1 MGQTTSKAQATEILQ
16 PVTEDAQASGREKK
30 HPKAG
35 QIIWK
40 IVQYAIL
47 VITSIIT
54 LLPLV
59 VALFGSLKTSS
70 EFNSTNVLALPKNFF
85 NFSNYV
91 TAFIDGNML
100 TGFLNTCIILVFSL
114 VATILTGTMTA
125 YILNRFKFP
134 GRRLVNNL
142 FLLASLIP
150 SITMQMSVFQ
160 IISGMGL
167 FNNRLSVILLD
178 AGTDI
183 ISIYIFLQF
192 LENIPTSLDE
202 SAIMDGASY
211 FKIYTKIIMPLLKP
225 AIVTVIIIKG
235 VGFYNDFYTPYLY
248 TPKPALQTIS
258 TALFAFK
265 GPYGARWE
273 VICAGAIITMIPT
286 LIIFL
291 LLQKQIY
298 SGMTQGAVKE

>member
-16 PVTEDAQASGREKK
+16 PVTEDAQASGGEKK

-167 FNNRLSVILLD
+167 FNNRLSVILLY

-202 SAIMDGASY
+202 S
-211 FKIYTKIIMPLLKP
+211 

>member
-1 MGQTTSKAQATEILQ
+1 MDQTMNEQAVIK
-16 PVTEDAQASGREKK
+16 PRKK
-30 HPKAG
+30 KMSPK
-35 QIIWK
+35 QIVLLVLK
-40 IVQYAIL
+40 YVVLIV
-47 VITSIIT
+47 TSIIV

-59 VALFGSLKTSS
+59 VAFLGSFKTNAEFSS
-70 EFNSTNVLALPKNFF
+70 SNVLALPKNFL

-91 TAFIDGNML
+91 TAFVDGNML
-100 TGFLNTCIILVFSL
+100 TGFLNTAIILVFSL
-114 VATILTGTMTA
+114 AATILTGTMTA
-125 YILNRFKFP
+125 YVLNRFKFP
-134 GRRLVNNL
+134 GRKLVNNL

-160 IISGMGL
+160 IISRLGL
-167 FNNRLSVILLD
+167 FNTRLSVILLY

-192 LENIPTSLDE
+192 LENIPVSLDE

-211 FKIYTKIIMPLLKP
+211 LKIYTKIIMPLLKP

-265 GPYGARWE
+265 GPYGSKWE
-273 VICAGAIITMIPT
+273 VICAGTIITMIPT

>member
-1 MGQTTSKAQATEILQ
+1 MDQTMDEQAVFKPRKKKMSPKQITLLVLKYVVLIVTS
-16 PVTEDAQASGREKK
+16 V
-30 HPKAG
+30 
-35 QIIWK
+35 
-40 IVQYAIL
+40 IV
-47 VITSIIT
+47 

-59 VALFGSLKTSS
+59 VAFLGSFKTNAEFSS
-70 EFNSTNVLALPKNFF
+70 SNVLALPKNFL

-91 TAFIDGNML
+91 TAFVDGNML
-100 TGFLNTCIILVFSL
+100 TGFLNTAIILVFSL
-114 VATILTGTMTA
+114 AATILTGTMTA
-125 YILNRFKFP
+125 YVLNRFKFP
-134 GRRLVNNL
+134 GRKLVNNL

-160 IISGMGL
+160 IISRLGL
-167 FNNRLSVILLD
+167 FNTRLSVILLY

-192 LENIPTSLDE
+192 LENIPVSLDE

-211 FKIYTKIIMPLLKP
+211 LKIYTKIIMPLLKP

-265 GPYGARWE
+265 GPYGSKWE
-273 VICAGAIITMIPT
+273 VICAGTIITMIPT

>member
-1 MGQTTSKAQATEILQ
+1 MDQTMDEQAVFKPRKKKMSPKQIALLVLKYVVLIVTS
-16 PVTEDAQASGREKK
+16 V
-30 HPKAG
+30 
-35 QIIWK
+35 
-40 IVQYAIL
+40 IV
-47 VITSIIT
+47 

-59 VALFGSLKTSS
+59 VAFLGSFKTNAEFSS
-70 EFNSTNVLALPKNFF
+70 SNVLALPKNFL

-91 TAFIDGNML
+91 TAFVDGNML
-100 TGFLNTCIILVFSL
+100 TGFLNTAIILVFSL
-114 VATILTGTMTA
+114 AATILTGTMTA
-125 YILNRFKFP
+125 YVLNRFKFP
-134 GRRLVNNL
+134 GRKLVNNL

-160 IISGMGL
+160 IISRLGL
-167 FNNRLSVILLD
+167 FNTRLSVILLY

-192 LENIPTSLDE
+192 LENIPVSLDE

-211 FKIYTKIIMPLLKP
+211 LKIYMKIIMPLLKP

-265 GPYGARWE
+265 GPYGSKWE
-273 VICAGAIITMIPT
+273 VICAGTIITMIPT

>member
-1 MGQTTSKAQATEILQ
+1 MNEQAVIKPRKKKMSPKQIVLLVLKYVVLIVTSM
-16 PVTEDAQASGREKK
+16 
-30 HPKAG
+30 
-35 QIIWK
+35 
-40 IVQYAIL
+40 IV
-47 VITSIIT
+47 

-59 VALFGSLKTSS
+59 VAFLGSFKTNAEFSS
-70 EFNSTNVLALPKNFF
+70 SNVLALPKNFL

-91 TAFIDGNML
+91 TAFVDGNML
-100 TGFLNTCIILVFSL
+100 TGFLNTAIILVFSL
-114 VATILTGTMTA
+114 AATILTGTMTA
-125 YILNRFKFP
+125 YVLNRFKFP
-134 GRRLVNNL
+134 GRKLVNNL

-160 IISGMGL
+160 IISRLGL
-167 FNNRLSVILLD
+167 FNTRLSVILLY

-192 LENIPTSLDE
+192 LENIPVSLDE

-211 FKIYTKIIMPLLKP
+211 LKIYTKIIMPLLKP

-265 GPYGARWE
+265 GPYGSKWE
-273 VICAGAIITMIPT
+273 VICAGTIITMIPT

>member
-1 MGQTTSKAQATEILQ
+1 MGAKLKTR
-16 PVTEDAQASGREKK
+16 AS
-30 HPKAG
+30 
-35 QIIWK
+35 
-40 IVQYAIL
+40 L
-47 VITSIIT
+47 
-54 LLPLV
+54 
-59 VALFGSLKTSS
+59 SLKY
-70 EFNSTNVLALPKNFF
+70 FAVLL
-85 NFSNYV
+85 
-91 TAFIDGNML
+91 M
-100 TGFLNTCIILVFSL
+100 CC
-114 VATILTGTMTA
+114 
-125 YILNRFKFP
+125 
-134 GRRLVNNL
+134 
-142 FLLASLIP
+142 
-150 SITMQMSVFQ
+150 
-160 IISGMGL
+160 
-167 FNNRLSVILLD
+167 VILLPILIFLLSSFKTNQEFAKTTLFQLPEAFD
-178 AGTDI
+178 LENYKQVFIKGHLLTAYRNTLILLLFGVTLNILFGTMLAYALGRFQFRARGLILAMIMGARVIPTITTQVATFTVIKSIGLYDTLWAPILLYAGTDI

>member
-1 MGQTTSKAQATEILQ
+1 MAKRVKVEN
-16 PVTEDAQASGREKK
+16 PNAQASGVQEIKVRKK
-30 HPKAG
+30 KMSAK
-35 QIIWK
+35 QIVWMAVK
-40 IVQYAIL
+40 YASL
-47 VITSIIT
+47 VITSIII

-59 VALFGSLKTSS
+59 VAVLGSFKTSA
-70 EFNSTNVLALPKNFF
+70 EFNDGNVLALPKNFL
-85 NFSNYV
+85 NFSNYI
-91 TAFIDGNML
+91 TAFVDGNML
-100 TGFLNTCIILVFSL
+100 TGFLNTTIILVFSL
-114 VATILTGTMTA
+114 IATILTGTMTA
-125 YILNRFKFP
+125 YVLNRFKFS
-134 GRRLVNNL
+134 GRKLINNL

-160 IISGMGL
+160 IISKMGL
-167 FNNRLSVILLD
+167 FNNRLSVILLY

-192 LENIPTSLDE
+192 LENISISLDE

-211 FKIYTKIIMPLLKP
+211 LKIYTRIILPLLKP

-265 GPYGARWE
+265 GPYGSKWE
-273 VICAGAIITMIPT
+273 IICAGAIITMIPT

>member
-1 MGQTTSKAQATEILQ
+1 MAKRVKVEN
-16 PVTEDAQASGREKK
+16 PNAQASGVQEIKVRKK
-30 HPKAG
+30 KMSAK
-35 QIIWK
+35 QIVWMAVK
-40 IVQYAIL
+40 YASL
-47 VITSIIT
+47 VITSIII

-59 VALFGSLKTSS
+59 VAVLGSFKTSA
-70 EFNSTNVLALPKNFF
+70 EFNDGNVLALPKNFL
-85 NFSNYV
+85 NFSNYI
-91 TAFIDGNML
+91 TAFVDGNML
-100 TGFLNTCIILVFSL
+100 TGFLNTTIILVFSL
-114 VATILTGTMTA
+114 IATILTGTMTA
-125 YILNRFKFP
+125 YVLNRFKFP
-134 GRRLVNNL
+134 GRKLINNL

-160 IISGMGL
+160 IISQMGL
-167 FNNRLSVILLD
+167 FNNRLSVILLY

-192 LENIPTSLDE
+192 LENISISLDE

-211 FKIYTKIIMPLLKP
+211 LKIYTRIILPLLKP

-265 GPYGARWE
+265 GPYGSKWE
-273 VICAGAIITMIPT
+273 IICAGAIITMIPT

>member
-1 MGQTTSKAQATEILQ
+1 MKSNRVGSGIIKA
-16 PVTEDAQASGREKK
+16 
-30 HPKAG
+30 
-35 QIIWK
+35 II
-40 IVQYAIL
+40 YLFLIL
-47 VITSIIT
+47 VSVIYIV
-54 LLPLV
+54 PLV
-59 VALFGSLKTSS
+59 WVFMVSFKTNAEFSS
-70 EFNSTNVLALPKNFF
+70 SNVLALPKNFL

-91 TAFIDGNML
+91 TAFVDGNML
-100 TGFLNTCIILVFSL
+100 TGFLNTAIILVFSL
-114 VATILTGTMTA
+114 AATILTGTMTA
-125 YILNRFKFP
+125 YVLNRFKFP
-134 GRRLVNNL
+134 GRKLVNNL

-160 IISGMGL
+160 IISRLGL
-167 FNNRLSVILLD
+167 FNTRLSVILLY

-192 LENIPTSLDE
+192 LENIPVSLDE

-211 FKIYTKIIMPLLKP
+211 LKIYTKIIMPLLKP

-265 GPYGARWE
+265 GPYGSKWE
-273 VICAGAIITMIPT
+273 VICAGTIITMIPT

>member
-1 MGQTTSKAQATEILQ
+1 MAKRVKVEN
-16 PVTEDAQASGREKK
+16 PNAQASGVQEIKVRKK
-30 HPKAG
+30 KMSAK
-35 QIIWK
+35 QIVWMAVK
-40 IVQYAIL
+40 YASL
-47 VITSIIT
+47 VITSIII
-54 LLPLV
+54 LLPLI
-59 VALFGSLKTSS
+59 VAVLGSFKTSA
-70 EFNSTNVLALPKNFF
+70 EFNDGNVLALPKNFL
-85 NFSNYV
+85 NFSNYI
-91 TAFIDGNML
+91 TAFVDGNML
-100 TGFLNTCIILVFSL
+100 TGFLNTTIILVFSL
-114 VATILTGTMTA
+114 IATILTGTMTA
-125 YILNRFKFP
+125 YVLNRFKFP
-134 GRRLVNNL
+134 GRKLINNL

-160 IISGMGL
+160 IISKMGL
-167 FNNRLSVILLD
+167 FNNRLSVILLY

-192 LENIPTSLDE
+192 LENISISLDE

-211 FKIYTKIIMPLLKP
+211 LKIYTRIILPLLKP

-265 GPYGARWE
+265 GPYGSKWE
-273 VICAGAIITMIPT
+273 IICAGAIITMIPT

>member
-1 MGQTTSKAQATEILQ
+1 MAKRVKVDN
-16 PVTEDAQASGREKK
+16 PNAQASGVQEIKVRKK
-30 HPKAG
+30 KMSAK
-35 QIIWK
+35 QIVWMAVK
-40 IVQYAIL
+40 YASL
-47 VITSIIT
+47 VITSIII

-59 VALFGSLKTSS
+59 VAVLGSFKTSA
-70 EFNSTNVLALPKNFF
+70 EFNDGNVLALPKNFL
-85 NFSNYV
+85 NFSNYI
-91 TAFIDGNML
+91 TAFVDGNML
-100 TGFLNTCIILVFSL
+100 TGFLNTTIILVFSL
-114 VATILTGTMTA
+114 IATILTGTMTA
-125 YILNRFKFP
+125 YVLNRFKFP
-134 GRRLVNNL
+134 GRKLINNL

-160 IISGMGL
+160 IISKMGL
-167 FNNRLSVILLD
+167 FNNRLSVILLY

-192 LENIPTSLDE
+192 LENISVSLDE

-211 FKIYTKIIMPLLKP
+211 LKIYTRIILPLLKP

-265 GPYGARWE
+265 GPYGSKWE
-273 VICAGAIITMIPT
+273 IICAGAIITMIPT

>member
-1 MGQTTSKAQATEILQ
+1 MAKRVKVENPNAQAFGVQEIKVRKKKMSAKQ
-16 PVTEDAQASGREKK
+16 IVWMAVKYASL
-30 HPKAG
+30 
-35 QIIWK
+35 I
-40 IVQYAIL
+40 
-47 VITSIIT
+47 ITSIII

-59 VALFGSLKTSS
+59 VAVLGSFKTSA
-70 EFNSTNVLALPKNFF
+70 EFNDGNVLALPKNFL
-85 NFSNYV
+85 NFSNYI
-91 TAFIDGNML
+91 TAFVDGNML
-100 TGFLNTCIILVFSL
+100 TGFLNTTIILVFSL
-114 VATILTGTMTA
+114 IATILTGTMTA
-125 YILNRFKFP
+125 YVLNRFKFP
-134 GRRLVNNL
+134 GRKLINNL

-160 IISGMGL
+160 IISKMGL
-167 FNNRLSVILLD
+167 FNNRLSVILLY

-192 LENIPTSLDE
+192 LENISVSLDE

-211 FKIYTKIIMPLLKP
+211 LKIYTRIILPLLKP

-265 GPYGARWE
+265 GPYGSKWE
-273 VICAGAIITMIPT
+273 IICAGAIITMIPT

>member
-1 MGQTTSKAQATEILQ
+1 MNEQAVIK
-16 PVTEDAQASGREKK
+16 PRKK
-30 HPKAG
+30 KMSPK
-35 QIIWK
+35 QIVLLVLK
-40 IVQYAIL
+40 YVVLIV
-47 VITSIIT
+47 TSIIV

-59 VALFGSLKTSS
+59 VAFLGSFKTNAEFSS
-70 EFNSTNVLALPKNFF
+70 SNVLALPKSFLNV
-85 NFSNYV
+85 SNYV

-100 TGFLNTCIILVFSL
+100 TGFLNTAIILVFSL
-114 VATILTGTMTA
+114 AATILTGTMTA
-125 YILNRFKFP
+125 YVLNRFKFP
-134 GRRLVNNL
+134 GRKLVNNL

-160 IISGMGL
+160 IISRLGL
-167 FNNRLSVILLD
+167 FNTRLSVILLY

-192 LENIPTSLDE
+192 LENIPVSLDE

-211 FKIYTKIIMPLLKP
+211 LKIYTKIIMPLLKP

-265 GPYGARWE
+265 GPYGSKWE
-273 VICAGAIITMIPT
+273 VICAGTIITMIPT

>member
-16 PVTEDAQASGREKK
+16 PVTEDAQASGGEKK

-40 IVQYAIL
+40 IIQYAIL

-167 FNNRLSVILLD
+167 FNNRLSVSCYMPEQILFP
-178 AGTDI
+178 
-183 ISIYIFLQF
+183 SIFSCSFWRIYRHPWMNRQSWMVPL
-192 LENIPTSLDE
+192 TSR
-202 SAIMDGASY
+202 
-211 FKIYTKIIMPLLKP
+211 
-225 AIVTVIIIKG
+225 
-235 VGFYNDFYTPYLY
+235 
-248 TPKPALQTIS
+248 S
-258 TALFAFK
+258 TQ
-265 GPYGARWE
+265 RSS
-273 VICAGAIITMIPT
+273 CRC
-286 LIIFL
+286 
-291 LLQKQIY
+291 
-298 SGMTQGAVKE
+298 

>member
-1 MGQTTSKAQATEILQ
+1 MNFFLKQIALLVLKYVVLIVTS
-16 PVTEDAQASGREKK
+16 V
-30 HPKAG
+30 
-35 QIIWK
+35 
-40 IVQYAIL
+40 IV
-47 VITSIIT
+47 

-59 VALFGSLKTSS
+59 VAFLGSFKTNAEFSS
-70 EFNSTNVLALPKNFF
+70 SNVLALPKNFL

-91 TAFIDGNML
+91 TAFVDGNML
-100 TGFLNTCIILVFSL
+100 TGFLNTAIILVFSL
-114 VATILTGTMTA
+114 AATILTGTMTA
-125 YILNRFKFP
+125 YVLNRFKFP
-134 GRRLVNNL
+134 GRKLVNNL

-160 IISGMGL
+160 IISRLGL
-167 FNNRLSVILLD
+167 FNTRLSVILLY

-192 LENIPTSLDE
+192 LENIPVSLDE

-211 FKIYTKIIMPLLKP
+211 LKIYTKIIMPLLKP

-265 GPYGARWE
+265 GPYGSKWE
-273 VICAGAIITMIPT
+273 VICAGTIITMIPT